1 MSPRATRGGVD
12 FIVNDTGF
20 LYTAQ
25 TASEEQF
32 RASAGGIPVEERD
45 RTAVADVAAQLV
57 SARRAAVPLTEYPGA
72 LPTDLS
78 SAYARQA
85 ATLARWPA
93 SDPVAGWKV
102 ARIGADWQAR
112 FPEERLI
119 GPILLRNVHRYSAG
133 EVLDCPV
140 FEGGFAAVEAE
151 IGVFVASDTP
161 PSRTEWTAEAAAD
174 WVGSMCV
181 GVEIASS
188 PLASIN
194 DLGPGAVISDFGNNW
209 GGIAGASV
217 ADWRTRARALVV
229 TTRIDNVVVGSAS
242 IEIPATTLGAFAF
255 ALGKAAKL
263 GRPLRAGQYISCGM
277 ITGVH
282 DIRVGQ
288 SARVSFGER
297 GEAGEILCRIVP
309 ARPLDSAERA

>member
-1 MSPRATRGGVD
+1 
-12 FIVNDTGF
+12 
-20 LYTAQ
+20 L
-25 TASEEQF
+25 
-32 RASAGGIPVEERD
+32 EERD
-45 RTAVADVAAQLV
+45 RAAAADVAAQLV
-57 SARRAAVPLTEYPGA
+57 RARRTAVPLSEYPGF

-78 SAYARQA
+78 VAYARQSA
-85 ATLARWPA
+85 ALMRWPV

-102 ARIGADWQAR
+102 ARIGAEWQPR

-119 GPILLRNVHRYSAG
+119 GPILLRNLHRYSLG
-133 EVLDCPV
+133 QVLDCPV

-151 IGVFVASDTP
+151 IGIFVDSDAP
-161 PSRTEWTAEAAAD
+161 AGRTEWTPEAAAD
-174 WVGSMCV
+174 WVGTMCV

-188 PLASIN
+188 PLATIN

-209 GGIAGASV
+209 GGIAGASIP
-217 ADWRTRARALVV
+217 DWRTRARSLAV

-242 IEIPATTLGAFAF
+242 IETPATPLAAFAF

-288 SARVSFGER
+288 NARVSFGER
-297 GEAGEILCRIVP
+297 GEIGEILCRIVP
-309 ARPLDSAERA
+309 ERAT